1 MRAAAKRIER
11 EQDAALWQAWHA
23 AAFARVEK
31 LPRLDELR
39 RKPAAAARK
48 TPEQI
53 EAALMA
59 WSVAMERAQ

>member
-1 MRAAAKRIER
+1 MRGAVRRMDRER
-11 EQDAALWQAWHA
+11 DDLMWHAWHA
-23 AAFARVEK
+23 AALARVEK